1 MPPLTTW
8 EDEPGWDG
16 VTIVSGYQI
25 VSTKVSQSRAV
36 ISVRWQVIGDFSGE
50 GVVARQ
56 KEELVEYHLKLV
68 GALWKIDSPVICP
81 HVSAVTL
88 RAFVLSNFPD
98 DPDRLSEQRR

>member
-1 MPPLTTW
+1 
-8 EDEPGWDG
+8 
-16 VTIVSGYQI
+16 
-25 VSTKVSQSRAV
+25 
-36 ISVRWQVIGDFSGE
+36 
-50 GVVARQ
+50 VARQ

-98 DPDRLSEQRR
+98 DPDRQKLVRELDRLISEQRR